1 MELHCEAIGRP
12 MPEIQWWF
20 EGDYNNES
28 FSQLWDG
35 AREDRVQMNTTYV
48 LHATSTLFLFNLT
61 LEDSGM
67 YECRASNDP
76 DRNHLTRTPRIKWI
90 RSQANVMVIDRE

>member
-20 EGDYNNES
+20 EADYSNES
-28 FSQLWDG
+28 FFQLWDG
-35 AREDRVQMNTTYV
+35 AREDRVQMNATYV
-48 LHATSTLFLFNLT
+48 FHAASTLYLFNLT
-61 LEDSGM
+61 PEDSGT

-76 DRNHLTRTPRIKWI
+76 DRNHLTKSPRIKWI
-90 RSQANVMVIDRE
+90 RSQANVIVLDSE